1 MFARSPAPPSPIETT
16 GASSQTENPAAR
28 RRPACAA
35 TAIRA
40 DLSRDAAGSATARY
54 IPHFAAV
61 IRRRRAA
68 PAEVVLIRTTIRD
81 AVPDLTMPAAA
92 VLAEAATGANDLSHH
107 DAAAGQ
113 IPALH
118 QIEIRQPVAP
128 RAAPATLRIAAW
140 NVERCQHGA
149 ASAALLRRTGA
160 SLVLLSEM
168 DLGMARSG
176 NRHTTR
182 DIAEG
187 LGAGYAF
194 GVEFVELGLG
204 FGREIIDNAG
214 LGNAGC
220 LHGNAVVSAV
230 PMRDPFL
237 IPLDRGGDW
246 FGLDWHHRRIG
257 GRMALGVTI
266 DLERG
271 PVAMVSLHLENRSSP
286 ADRCRAIED
295 VLAGLDACAP
305 GLPAV
310 VAGDLNVAAMPDPAH
325 EPDLDWFVTPEKH
338 EPLFAALRGAGFA
351 WRTANTPDQTRRL
364 IPDGRPPPRA
374 RRIDWIFTRGLTASR
389 PRTLAAVD
397 EQGQPLSDHE
407 VITVDIA

>member
-1 MFARSPAPPSPIETT
+1 MRQ
-16 GASSQTENPAAR
+16 ASR
-28 RRPACAA
+28 
-35 TAIRA
+35 
-40 DLSRDAAGSATARY
+40 
-54 IPHFAAV
+54 
-61 IRRRRAA
+61 
-68 PAEVVLIRTTIRD
+68 
-81 AVPDLTMPAAA
+81 
-92 VLAEAATGANDLSHH
+92 
-107 DAAAGQ
+107 

-118 QIEIRQPVAP
+118 QIEIRQPTAP

-160 SLVLLSEM
+160 AVALLSEM

-182 DIAEG
+182 DLAER

-204 FGREIIDNAG
+204 FGREIIDHAG
-214 LGNAGC
+214 LGNAGS

-230 PMRDPFL
+230 TMRDPFL

-257 GRMALGVTI
+257 GRMALGVTV

-286 ADRCRAIED
+286 ADRRRAIEA

-310 VAGDLNVAAMPDPAH
+310 VAGDLNVPTCPTQPAN
-325 EPDLDWFVTPEKH
+325 PTSTGSNIPRRASRSSPPCAKPVS
-338 EPLFAALRGAGFA
+338 RGA
-351 WRTANTPDQTRRL
+351 PPTRR
-364 IPDGRPPPRA
+364 IRRAVSFPTGGHRRRP
-374 RRIDWIFTRGLTASR
+374 GASIGSS
-389 PRTLAAVD
+389 PAA
-397 EQGQPLSDHE
+397 
-407 VITVDIA
+407 

>member
-1 MFARSPAPPSPIETT
+1 
-16 GASSQTENPAAR
+16 
-28 RRPACAA
+28 
-35 TAIRA
+35 
-40 DLSRDAAGSATARY
+40 
-54 IPHFAAV
+54 
-61 IRRRRAA
+61 
-68 PAEVVLIRTTIRD
+68 
-81 AVPDLTMPAAA
+81 MPAAA
-92 VLAEAATGANDLSHH
+92 VLAGAATGASDQSHH
-107 DAAAGQ
+107 DAMASQ
-113 IPALH
+113 IQALH
-118 QIEIRQPVAP
+118 QIEIRQPTAP

-160 SLVLLSEM
+160 AVALLSEM

-182 DIAEG
+182 DLADR

-204 FGREIIDNAG
+204 FGREIIDHAG
-214 LGNAGC
+214 RGNAGS

-230 PMRDPFL
+230 TMRDPFL
-237 IPLDRGGDW
+237 IPLDPGGDW

-257 GRMALGVTI
+257 GRMALGVTV

-286 ADRCRAIED
+286 GDRRRALEA

-310 VAGDLNVAAMPDPAH
+310 VAGDLNAAEMPDPAR
-325 EPDLDWFVTPEKH
+325 EPDLDWFVTPETR
-338 EPLFAALRGAGFA
+338 EPLFAALREAGFD
-351 WRTANTPDQTRRL
+351 WRAANTPDQTRRL
-364 IPDGRPPPRA
+364 VPDGRPPPKA
-374 RRIDWIFTRGLTASR
+374 RRIDWVFTRGLTVSG
-389 PRTLAAVD
+389 PRTWAAVD
-397 EQGQPLSDHE
+397 EQGRTLSDHE
-407 VITVDIA
+407 MITVDIA